1 MEGKQE
7 ILLSN
12 LSGLLLR
19 YLASVS
25 KVKSLMRFMEI
36 LLKSP
41 CNMTHARYFN
51 TLTALN

>member
-12 LSGLLLR
+12 LSGLLR

-41 CNMTHARYFN
+41 CNMIHAQYFN